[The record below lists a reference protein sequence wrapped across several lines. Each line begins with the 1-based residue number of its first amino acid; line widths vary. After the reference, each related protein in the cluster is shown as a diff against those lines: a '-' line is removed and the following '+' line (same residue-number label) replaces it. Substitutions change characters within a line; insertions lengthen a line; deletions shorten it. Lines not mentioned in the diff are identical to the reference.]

1 MSRPKRTLSF
11 RSLLTATLLL
21 ILGGSVAVL
30 VSLSTFFGIRNFR
43 MLTTTIAQQTLGRVE
58 AEIRL
63 LLQKARDQNVQAVQ
77 LLRTRPLNATNADVL
92 LNYLGDAL
100 EAQPALARMTLT
112 LEPGGNFLQ
121 SERLASGQLRIRRA
135 VRISTNLFDLTRWDW
150 LHGRRGRPETVRV
163 PAALL
168 SSAIDPGDARTRTT
182 PYWGTSYEWI
192 DAGVSNR
199 WAVRYCTPITNAAGK
214 VAAVFSVS
222 LALDELNRFLLSL
235 DPDIP
240 GYVAVFEYGDSRHAP
255 RLIGHPHPEIAG
267 QNLVPPAPGTV
278 ALDPVL
284 QAYFETLSRDPKF
297 RGPNRP
303 RDDLARPFSVNS
315 VAYLGSFDDLERTDD
330 PPWAITM
337 VLPIS
342 EVAGGVE
349 RNLRWAAF
357 AAALFLTTGALVALW
372 LARRISNPMLLL
384 GAEARA
390 MSRLDFTGAAR
401 PFSTI
406 REVRQLEQAL
416 GEARVSLRSFQKYV
430 PADVVRTLMESGTEA
445 RLGGHSAQLTLLF
458 SDIVDFTH
466 IAESTD
472 PQRLVEQLGE
482 YLAVVSSAIHDHG
495 GIVDKFIGDGV
506 MAFWGAPRP
515 DPGQARRA
523 AAAALEIQRRLQ
535 ALNASWNAAGR
546 PGFPT
551 RIGINTGDV
560 IVGNIGSEDRLNYTA
575 VGDPVN
581 LASRLE
587 SLNRFYGTR
596 ILISDATRMAAG
608 DILLTRP
615 VARVA
620 VKGAQRGVVV
630 HELLGMGADADA
642 GTRRLAELTEAAFDA
657 ADAGRAAEAIQRYE
671 ELLASHPGDGVA
683 VAQLQFLREE
693 APHHHGDTEW
703 VRRLTTK

>member
-11 RSLLTATLLL
+11 RSLLTATLLM

-58 AEIRL
+58 AKIQL
-63 LLQKARDQNVQAVQ
+63 LLQTARDQNIQVVQQ
-77 LLRTRPLNATNADVL
+77 LRGRPLKPTNGDVL
-92 LNYLGDAL
+92 LNYLGNAL
-100 EAQPALARMTLT
+100 EAQPTLARMTLT
-112 LEPGGNFLQ
+112 LEPSGDFLQ
-121 SERLASGQLRIRRA
+121 SERLDDGQLRVRRA
-135 VRISTNLFDLTRWDW
+135 MRISTNLFELTRWNW
-150 LHGRRGRPETVRV
+150 LQGRRGRPEVIRV

-168 SSAIDPGDARTRTT
+168 SSATDPDDSHNRTV
-182 PYWGTSYEWI
+182 PFWGTSYEWI

-199 WAVRYCTPITNAAGK
+199 WAVRYCSPVLNTSGK
-214 VAAVFSVS
+214 VTAVFSVS

-255 RLIGHPHPEIAG
+255 RLIGHPHPEMVG
-267 QNLVPPAPGTV
+267 QNLVAPAPGKV

-297 RGPNRP
+297 RGPSRP
-303 RDDLARPFSVNS
+303 RGDLARPFTVNS
-315 VAYLGSFDDLERTDD
+315 IAYLGSFDDLERTND

-349 RNLRWAAF
+349 RNLRWAAL
-357 AAALFLTTGALVALW
+357 AAALFLAAGALVALW

-390 MSRLDFTGAAR
+390 MSHLDFNGVPR
-401 PFSTI
+401 PLSTI

-466 IAESTD
+466 VAESTD

-482 YLAVVSSAIHDHG
+482 YLAVVSNAIHDHG
-495 GIVDKFIGDGV
+495 GIVDKYIGDGV

-515 DPGQARRA
+515 DPEQARRA
-523 AAAALEIQRRLQ
+523 ASAALEIQQRLKT
-535 ALNASWNAAGR
+535 LNAAWKAAGK
-546 PGFPT
+546 PEFPT
-551 RIGINTGDV
+551 RIGLNTGDV

-608 DILLTRP
+608 DVLLTRP

-630 HELLGMGADADA
+630 HELLGLSADADA
-642 GTRRLAELTEAAFDA
+642 GCQRLAELTEAAFDA
-657 ADAGRAAEAIQRYE
+657 ADAGRAQDAERRYE
-671 ELLASHPGDGVA
+671 ELLGVHPGDGVA
-683 VAQLQFLREE
+683 LAQLQFLREE

-703 VRRLTTK
+703 VRRLTSK